1 MEKETVE
8 ESEFEKQ
15 LKEKSRQENAADEI
29 DDELADEIPS
39 DMPEDEDE
47 TPGTEST
54 EENKSDMTF
63 TLELLSKEMEGLRD
77 QLLRSRA
84 DFDNYRKR
92 MAREQERV
100 RKTAAEKLIHD
111 ILPILDHLELALQHI
126 EDETDGL
133 AQGVSMVHKQFSEV
147 LQGHG
152 LTPIEA
158 EGKPFDPNVHEA
170 LQQVPHDEI
179 QPDHIAQ
186 EFQKGYLLGETVIRP
201 SKVIVS
207 TGPKDSDKDK

>member
-1 MEKETVE
+1 MENETVE

-15 LKEKSRQENAADEI
+15 LKKKAEQESTVDEI
-29 DDELADEIPS
+29 DDDLADEIPS
-39 DMPEDEDE
+39 DMPEGDE
-47 TPGTEST
+47 ES
-54 EENKSDMTF
+54 EEVASASEDKSDMTF

-92 MAREQERV
+92 MARDQERI
-100 RKTAAEKLIHD
+100 RKTAAEKLIQD
-111 ILPILDHLELALQHI
+111 ILPILDHLEMALQHI

-133 AQGVSMVHKQFSEV
+133 AQGVSMVQKQFSDV

-152 LTPIEA
+152 LSPIEA

-170 LQQVPHDEI
+170 LQQVPHEEI
-179 QPDHIAQ
+179 PADHVAQ

-201 SKVIVS
+201 TKVIVS
-207 TGPKDSDKDK
+207 TGPKKSDKNK

>member
-1 MEKETVE
+1 MGKETVE

-15 LKEKSRQENAADEI
+15 LNKNSKNENPI
-29 DDELADEIPS
+29 DDVEDDLADEIPS
-39 DMPEDEDE
+39 DMPEGEEDSQ
-47 TPGTEST
+47 ES
-54 EENKSDMTF
+54 EPALKEKSDMTF

-92 MAREQERV
+92 MAREQERI
-100 RKTAAEKLIHD
+100 RKTAAEKLIQD
-111 ILPILDHLELALQHI
+111 VLPILDHLELALQHI

-133 AQGVSMVHKQFSEV
+133 AQGVSMVHKQFSDV

-158 EGKPFDPNVHEA
+158 AGKPFDPNFHEA
-170 LQQVPHDEI
+170 LQQVPHEEI
-179 QPDHIAQ
+179 EADHVAQ

-201 SKVIVS
+201 TKVIVS
-207 TGPKDSDKDK
+207 TGPKDSDEDK